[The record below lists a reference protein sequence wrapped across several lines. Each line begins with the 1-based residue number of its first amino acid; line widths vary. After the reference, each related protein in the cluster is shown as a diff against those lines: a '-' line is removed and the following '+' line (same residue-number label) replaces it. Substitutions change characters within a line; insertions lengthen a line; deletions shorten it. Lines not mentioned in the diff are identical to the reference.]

1 MGPAT
6 GADLARRAGEPDA
19 RTGVAAPVAAPPPP
33 RVRPFDFAKLWIPE
47 LNPLEVAL
55 RAALVYLFVQVA
67 FRAAGR
73 KAMQRWGPPEV
84 ALLFLV
90 TTSLRKS
97 IVNDDASLTSAAV
110 ALVTILALDR
120 LIAWV
125 VFRSRRSADL
135 VEGPVLRLVR
145 DGALDRA
152 ALARARIADHEL
164 LAHVRAKGHER
175 LDEIRDAWF
184 ERTGEVT
191 IVFR

>member
-1 MGPAT
+1 MGAAT
-6 GADLARRAGEPDA
+6 GADLARRAGGADA
-19 RTGVAAPVAAPPPP
+19 RTGAAAPVPRRPR

-47 LNPLEVAL
+47 RNPLEVVF
-55 RAALVYLFVQVA
+55 RAAVIYLFVQVA
-67 FRAAGR
+67 FRVAGR

-97 IVNDDASLTSAAV
+97 IVAEDASLTSAAI

-145 DGALDRA
+145 DGELDRA